1 MDLTTLADPAVY
13 DAFEKEML
21 KKKIAILFNNAGIA
35 GEIKS
40 AWNFVNATHA
50 GVCREV
56 SINAEVVALMTKM
69 VLPGLFAVL
78 YNSFTE
84 FILKG
89 CWSEKKEF

>member
-21 KKKIAILFNNAGIA
+21 KKKIAILFNNAGIT
-35 GEIKS
+35 GEKKS
-40 AWNFVNATHA
+40 FWNFVNATHA

-69 VLPGLFAVL
+69 ILPG
-78 YNSFTE
+78 SFTVQLYSCY
-84 FILKG
+84 IL
-89 CWSEKKEF
+89 